1 MSVWN
6 KDHFRPGQHEGVP
19 GQEEPSPEK
28 GAWKSELQTIVNNP
42 YDFDSATGG
51 LALCFTDVIIFNGHT
66 I

>member
-1 MSVWN
+1 MTISDGASMKVCQAE
-6 KDHFRPGQHEGVP
+6 KSRVLR
-19 GQEEPSPEK
+19 K
-28 GAWKSELQTIVNNP
+28 GAWKSESQTIVNNP